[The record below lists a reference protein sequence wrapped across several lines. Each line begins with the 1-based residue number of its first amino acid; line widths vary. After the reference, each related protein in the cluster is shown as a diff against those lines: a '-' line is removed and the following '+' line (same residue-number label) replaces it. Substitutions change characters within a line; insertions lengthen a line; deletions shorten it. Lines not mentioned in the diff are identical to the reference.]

1 MATITETRKIKQAIA
16 TPKMNKLISDRHDL
30 HEAIKIELYRSGM
43 TYRAIADLFSANGVQ
58 TTHQTVSKVITRAGI
73 NRTKAPQN
81 HLPVKAKTLEKE
93 QQIIGLHGQGLTLKA
108 IATQVGSS
116 ISSVSKLLKLNGC
129 VTKRSYDRGIDKPQI
144 IKLREDGLSIE
155 AIAKQ
160 VGTTG
165 VTVQRVLRSQETP
178 LSTK

>member
-16 TPKMNKLISDRHDL
+16 ALTINKLISDRHDL
-30 HEAIKIELYRSGM
+30 HTDIKIELYRSGM
-43 TYRAIADLFSANGVQ
+43 TYRAIADLFTANGIP
-58 TTHQTVSKVITRAGI
+58 TTHQTVSKVVTRAGI

-81 HLPVKAKTLEKE
+81 HLPVKQKTLEKE
-93 QQIIGLHGQGLTLKA
+93 RQIVSLHNQGLSQKA

-129 VTKRSYDRGIDKPQI
+129 NTKRSYDRGIDKPQI

-165 VTVQRVLRSQETP
+165 VTVQRVLRSGKTP
-178 LSTK
+178 LLVK

>member
-1 MATITETRKIKQAIA
+1 MATITETRQIKQAIA
-16 TPKMNKLISDRHDL
+16 ALTINKLISDRHDL
-30 HEAIKIELYRSGM
+30 HTDIKIELYRSGM
-43 TYRAIADLFSANGVQ
+43 TYRAIADLFTANGIQ

-81 HLPVKAKTLEKE
+81 HLPIKAKTLEKE
-93 QQIIGLHGQGLTLKA
+93 QQIIDLHNQGLTLKA
-108 IATQVGSS
+108 IADQVGSNKGT
-116 ISSVSKLLKLNGC
+116 VHKLLRASGC

-165 VTVQRVLRSQETP
+165 VTVQRVLRSSKTP